1 MEIFSEGTAAL
12 GGCEV
17 YDGLAMGGGVGGG
30 GIPGPA
36 E

>member
-12 GGCEV
+12 EGCEA
-17 YDGLAMGGGVGGG
+17 YDGLAMGGVGGG